1 MGDLRDDKMVK
12 AVGKVMKNLN
22 MMFGNGAAH
31 VEQVEMTVPAKEPV
45 NDADTAIF
53 AQALE
58 KLKLETGDE
67 KPKVKA
73 KKRYFFT

>member
-1 MGDLRDDKMVK
+1 MSDLRDDKVVK
-12 AVGKVMKNLN
+12 AIGKALTGFNGL
-22 MMFGNGAAH
+22 FGMGNRH
-31 VEQVEMTVPAKEPV
+31 VEQVEMTIPAKEPENNPETSV
-45 NDADTAIF
+45 F

-58 KLKLETGDE
+58 NLKLETGDA

>member
-1 MGDLRDDKMVK
+1 MSDLRDDKVVK
-12 AVGKVMKNLN
+12 AIGKALMSVNG
-22 MMFGNGAAH
+22 MFGMGNRH
-31 VEQVEMTVPAKEPV
+31 VEQVEMTVPASEPV

-58 KLKLETGDE
+58 QLKLETGDE

-73 KKRYFFT
+73 KKRYFFS

>member
-1 MGDLRDDKMVK
+1 MSDVREDKMVQAIGK
-12 AVGKVMKNLN
+12 AMMGFNG
-22 MMFGNGAAH
+22 MFGMGNRH
-31 VEQVEMTVPAKEPV
+31 IERVEMTIPAKEPE
-45 NDADTAIF
+45 NDPETSVFAD
-53 AQALE
+53 ALE

>member
-1 MGDLRDDKMVK
+1 MSDVREDKMVQAIGK
-12 AVGKVMKNLN
+12 AMMGFNG
-22 MMFGNGAAH
+22 MFGMGNRH
-31 VEQVEMTVPAKEPV
+31 IERVEMTIPAKEPV

-58 KLKLETGDE
+58 NLKLETGDE